1 MTYIPHAQKARS
13 TAESVVRVATES
25 HLNQDLVHKVAGAIE
40 EASLKGHMSCELSFK
55 RELEDEVQD
64 IEEYLMLG
72 MGYICRRFDAQND
85 DEFMVRIEW

>member
-1 MTYIPHAQKARS
+1 MTVIPHAQKARS

-40 EASLKGHMSCELSFK
+40 EASLKGHMSCEIPFE
-55 RELEDEVQD
+55 RQFEDDVQS

-72 MGYICRRFDAQND
+72 MGYMCRRFDD
-85 DEFMVRIEW
+85 KDGRFIVRVEW